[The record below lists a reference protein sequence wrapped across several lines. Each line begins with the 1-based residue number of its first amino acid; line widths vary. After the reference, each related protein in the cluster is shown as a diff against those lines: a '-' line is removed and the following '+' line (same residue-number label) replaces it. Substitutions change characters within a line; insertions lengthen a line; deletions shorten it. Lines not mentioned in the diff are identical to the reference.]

1 MITKREHQKLHTEM
15 IELRPVVDHSLSE
28 LLLLYRDKNFDV
40 SVVGDVSRS
49 VKSNSD
55 VCYIIIHNLIHNAF
69 KYTSPGG
76 QIKISLSDHSII
88 VANS

>member
-1 MITKREHQKLHTEM
+1 MID
-15 IELRPVVDHSLSE
+15 LRPIIDHSLSE
-28 LLLLYRDKNFDV
+28 LTLLYKDKNFDV
-40 SVVGDVSRS
+40 SVAGDISRF